1 MDEASPIPKG
11 VTRVASDL
19 WEPGDTTGTT
29 NRPLTCGDGPSSTIH
44 GPYYNYWFEYLPRKQ
59 RKRATA

>member
-1 MDEASPIPKG
+1 VDRDRGSVDEAAPVPKG

-29 NRPLTCGDGPSSTIH
+29 IGLLTCDDVPSSTIH
-44 GPYYNYWFEYLPRKQ
+44 SPYYLYYQL
-59 RKRATA
+59 